1 VTVARS
7 LSLSAALRR
16 TFRVKVTRDSAPLF
30 AAIVTARFW
39 QHSCSIPI
47 QLEVSMNSNYVF
59 LCGVMWCRYGQQ
71 EAGSELMRAAQG
83 EDPDVSALALAML
96 EEGCRSLPQFR
107 RVN

>member
-1 VTVARS
+1 
-7 LSLSAALRR
+7 
-16 TFRVKVTRDSAPLF
+16 
-30 AAIVTARFW
+30 
-39 QHSCSIPI
+39 
-47 QLEVSMNSNYVF
+47 MNSNYVF

-96 EEGCRSLPQFR
+96 QEGCRSLPQFR